1 MLKSNVNIAKDIIEE
16 QGFAAFETEM
26 VGTGRAS
33 VILKGRN
40 AIFDY
45 ARLND
50 IKVIYYHYNFIQKD
64 DVALPAV
71 NSLKGGTYY
80 YYKEDDFSET
90 ERFDLKGY
98 IYAKGDSEEFTKMSV
113 RIRAYADK
121 KLSEYNN
128 FLDEYKWPLVRELTF
143 YVIDKG
149 TFVSEDLQFIDDITK
164 EIQNKKREC
173 IEDIKRYVL
182 EADASY
188 SRRMAACAG
197 RKKESLPESSIGN
210 TGSSVQK
217 ELKKTPVAG
226 ENKKDIS
233 VEVTKNDG
241 YIRFTPKM

>member
-1 MLKSNVNIAKDIIEE
+1 MLKSNVNIAKEIIEE

-26 VGTGRAS
+26 VGTGRAN
-33 VILKGRN
+33 VMLKGRD

-50 IKVIYYHYNFIQKD
+50 IKAIYYHYDYIQKE
-64 DVALPAV
+64 DVMLPAV

-80 YYKEDDFSET
+80 YYKENDFSET
-90 ERFDLKGY
+90 ERFDLKSY
-98 IYAKGDSEEFTKMSV
+98 IYAKGDSEEFTKMSA
-113 RIRAYADK
+113 RIRVYADK
-121 KLSEYNN
+121 KLSEYND
-128 FLDEYKWPLVRELTF
+128 FLDGYKWPLVRGLTF

-149 TFVSEDLQFIDDITK
+149 TFVSGDLQFMDDITK

-188 SRRMAACAG
+188 ARRMAACAV
-197 RKKESLPESSIGN
+197 RKRESLPESSVEN
-210 TGSSVQK
+210 VNFSVQK
-217 ELKKTPVAG
+217 EAKKAPVAR
-226 ENKKDIS
+226 ENKKGVS